1 MLTNIL
7 SRRRTTRA
15 RRASDAYI
23 LEAAARAARM
33 ERYRRQGAFD
43 RALDQFATEQPTRV
57 VLDDYL
63 DAVTA

>member
-1 MLTNIL
+1 MFTNIL

-15 RRASDAYI
+15 RAESDAYI
-23 LEAAARAARM
+23 LDVAARAVRV

-57 VLDDYL
+57 VLAGYL